1 MQALTLQQNLN
12 IFSQNCMQLS
22 SHVKLP
28 AALNM
33 SMGKR
38 HYSGNGVGVFPA
50 WNKEEEK
57 GGSRKDE
64 TRLGRGRAKVIQAK
78 VTCTSQGLRRSCGIR

>member
-12 IFSQNCMQLS
+12 IFSQNRMHLS
-22 SHVKLP
+22 SRVKLP
-28 AALNM
+28 AALNK
-33 SMGKR
+33 SMGER
-38 HYSGNGVGVFPA
+38 HYSGNGVGVLPA

-64 TRLGRGRAKVIQAK
+64 TDLGEAGQK
-78 VTCTSQGLRRSCGIR
+78 

>member
-1 MQALTLQQNLN
+1 MPALTLQQNLN

-28 AALNM
+28 AALNK

-57 GGSRKDE
+57 AGSRKDE
-64 TRLGRGRAKVIQAK
+64 TDLGEAG
-78 VTCTSQGLRRSCGIR
+78 QGSKESLGGMRVG

>member
-1 MQALTLQQNLN
+1 
-12 IFSQNCMQLS
+12 MQLS

-28 AALNM
+28 AALNK

-57 GGSRKDE
+57 AGSRKDE
-64 TRLGRGRAKVIQAK
+64 TDLGEAGQK
-78 VTCTSQGLRRSCGIR
+78 

>member
-1 MQALTLQQNLN
+1 MSVMQALTLQQNLN

-28 AALNM
+28 AALNK

-38 HYSGNGVGVFPA
+38 HYSGNGWVYSQLGTKKRR
-50 WNKEEEK
+50 KEV
-57 GGSRKDE
+57 
-64 TRLGRGRAKVIQAK
+64 LGKMKQTWER
-78 VTCTSQGLRRSCGIR
+78 QGKSDLR